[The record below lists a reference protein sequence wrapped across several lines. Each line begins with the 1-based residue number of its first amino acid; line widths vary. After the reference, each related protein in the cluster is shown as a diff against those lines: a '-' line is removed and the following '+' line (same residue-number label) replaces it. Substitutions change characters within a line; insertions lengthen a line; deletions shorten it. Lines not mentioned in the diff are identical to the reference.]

1 MIKRYD
7 FYDRNDDAA
16 RAHVESNGD
25 YVTYADYAKLQAR
38 ADAMEAALR
47 QMTNAVCG
55 EDGFANAVRMHSRLS
70 YPWPALDIAEE
81 AARDALAQHGKV
93 K

>member
-1 MIKRYD
+1 MVKRYD
-7 FYDRNDDAA
+7 FYDRFDDAA
-16 RAHVESNGD
+16 RAHANDED
-25 YVTYADYAKLQAR
+25 KYVTYADYAKLRAS
-38 ADAMEAALR
+38 ADAMAWALR

-81 AARDALAQHGKV
+81 SARLALTQHGRV